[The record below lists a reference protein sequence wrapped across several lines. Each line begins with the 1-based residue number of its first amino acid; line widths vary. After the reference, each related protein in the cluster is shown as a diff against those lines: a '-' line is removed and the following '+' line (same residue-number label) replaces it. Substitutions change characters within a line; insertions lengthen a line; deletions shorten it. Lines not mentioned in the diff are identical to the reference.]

1 MALQN
6 IHELYNNKRHSNRSA
21 GDSSRNSTTLVCYV
35 TLASNQVYQ
44 VEVDHKAECQ
54 EVIDK
59 MCKLLGITEE
69 AGYFG
74 IQLAGSKNEMF
85 WLNSRN
91 RLSRQI
97 PGQAPYHLYFRVKY
111 FVPPCTLQLEETRH
125 QFYTNVVHHLK
136 NGSWDADTTLETQ
149 AQLIALMAYIQFG
162 TYNPNTTPCKYACFW
177 PECRHEIPPEAI
189 RMAASFHKDL
199 KDITTSHAKYELLS
213 IVSREFP
220 SYGTYFYDIKDIF
233 DRKLLLGVGPNDIV
247 LLNSTG
253 GVIERFPFCRVH
265 TITNSARVVTL
276 NLLEDDGSVKGQ
288 NYQLSSTRL
297 AYSLYRTITE
307 VHAFFQS
314 DSIKQSLIEQT
325 VRESFTSMFDHNGK
339 EYAFDLRYT
348 FSEVYDRARRRMYR
362 CTNNTNNPIPTSR
375 PHDLTH
381 HTRSL
386 SGSVNSVIHD
396 DNIST
401 SSLEAVH
408 KTDDSQGKHDSSSLG
423 ESVVSVEEVQEIVQE
438 TLREVALCRVCMDQ
452 PISRVFFPCGH
463 TICCSVCA
471 DRVDQ
476 CPICRKSI
484 EIRHPCFLPWNTESN
499 NEDVDV
505 LSTCTFKDISDRF
518 KSHRHSRH
526 HKNNTTTDSAFHET
540 ASAPSC
546 NLSSLIPEMSKPCDH
561 LDNLYQSTST
571 SVPRMSMNNQP
582 NVTSSSKST
591 ASIPDSHTCE
601 IPTTTASTS
610 RSSISQPATTSDNTK
625 SHESEKSASVTRR
638 VTWQTE
644 D

>member
-6 IHELYNNKRHSNRSA
+6 LHELYNNKRHPNRNV
-21 GDSSRNSTTLVCYV
+21 GDSGKNSNTLMCYV
-35 TLASNQVYQ
+35 TLASSQVYQ
-44 VEVDHKAECQ
+44 VEVDHKADCQ

-59 MCKLLGITEE
+59 MCKLIGITDE
-69 AGYFG
+69 ASYFG
-74 IQLAGSKNEMF
+74 ILLAGSKNELF

-97 PGQAPYHLYFRVKY
+97 PGPPPYHLYFRVKY
-111 FVPPCTLQLEETRH
+111 FVQPSILQLEETRH
-125 QFYTNVVHHLK
+125 QFYTNVVYHLK

-149 AQLIALMAYIQFG
+149 SHLIALMAYIQFG
-162 TYNPNTTPCKYACFW
+162 NYNPNTTPCKYACFW
-177 PECRHEIPPEAI
+177 PECRNEIPPEAI

-220 SYGTYFYDIKDIF
+220 SYGTYFYDVKNIF
-233 DRKLLLGVGPNDIV
+233 DRKLLLGVSPSDIV
-247 LLNSTG
+247 LCNSTG

-276 NLLEDDGSVKGQ
+276 NLLEEDGSVKGQ

-314 DSIKQSLIEQT
+314 DSIKQSLIDQT

-348 FSEVYDRARRRMYR
+348 FLEVYDRARRHMYH
-362 CTNNTNNPIPTSR
+362 CTSNTTNPIPTCESR
-375 PHDLTH
+375 GLTQR
-381 HTRSL
+381 TRSL
-386 SGSVNSVIHD
+386 SGSVNSVIHA

-401 SSLEAVH
+401 SSLEAIH
-408 KTDDSQGKHDSSSLG
+408 NNGDFRGKHDSSSLA

-463 TICCSVCA
+463 TICCSICA

-476 CPICRKSI
+476 CPVCRKSI

-499 NEDVDV
+499 NEEVC
-505 LSTCTFKDISDRF
+505 LLPSCTFKDVSDRF

-526 HKNNTTTDSAFHET
+526 HKNNTTSDSVLHET

-546 NLSSLIPEMSKPCDH
+546 ELSSFIHEISKTCDHSSSLNQSTPTSIPRVSISNQSNVNYFSRASPSISDQKPCEV
-561 LDNLYQSTST
+561 ST
-571 SVPRMSMNNQP
+571 M
-582 NVTSSSKST
+582 
-591 ASIPDSHTCE
+591 
-601 IPTTTASTS
+601 TASTS
-610 RSSISQPATTSDNTK
+610 GNSVPSLVTSSDNPV
-625 SHESEKSASVTRR
+625 SHEAEKTASSTRR

>member
-1 MALQN
+1 MAMALQN
-6 IHELYNNKRHSNRSA
+6 LHELYNQKRHTNRVV
-21 GDSSRNSTTLVCYV
+21 GDSAKSSTTLVCYV

-44 VEVDHKAECQ
+44 IEVDHKADCQ

-59 MCKLLGITEE
+59 MCKLIGITEE

-97 PGQAPYHLYFRVKY
+97 PGSAPYHLSFKVKY

-125 QFYTNVVHHLK
+125 QFYTNVVQHLK

-149 AQLIALMAYIQFG
+149 SQLIALMAYIQFG
-162 TYNPNTTPCKYACFW
+162 NYNPSTTPCKYACFW
-177 PECRHEIPPEAI
+177 PECRNEIPPEAI

-199 KDITTSHAKYELLS
+199 KDVTTSHAKYELLS

-220 SYGTYFYDIKDIF
+220 SYGTYFYDVKDIF
-233 DRKLLLGVGPNDIV
+233 DHKLLLGVGPNDIV
-247 LLNSTG
+247 LCDSTG
-253 GVIERFPFCRVH
+253 SVMERLPFCRVH
-265 TITNSARVVTL
+265 TITNAARVVTL
-276 NLLEDDGSVKGQ
+276 NLLEDDGNVKGQ

-314 DSIKQSLIEQT
+314 DSIKQSLIDQT

-348 FSEVYDRARRRMYR
+348 FLEVYDRARRRMYH
-362 CTNNTNNPIPTSR
+362 CTNNTTNPIPTCSPLGFNQR
-375 PHDLTH
+375 
-381 HTRSL
+381 TRSL
-386 SGSVNSVIHD
+386 SGSVNSVVHGDNTSIGSLDAIHK
-396 DNIST
+396 SG
-401 SSLEAVH
+401 
-408 KTDDSQGKHDSSSLG
+408 DSGVKHDSSSLT

-463 TICCSVCA
+463 TICCSVCSE
-471 DRVDQ
+471 RVDQ

-499 NEDVDV
+499 SEDNNN
-505 LSTCTFKDISDRF
+505 LIPSCTFKDISDRF
-518 KSHRHSRH
+518 KFHRHSRH
-526 HKNNTTTDSAFHET
+526 QKHHSSTNSILHAT

-546 NLSSLIPEMSKPCDH
+546 NLSSLISEISKTDGH
-561 LDNLYQSTST
+561 LCSINQSNSIDVCPG
-571 SVPRMSMNNQP
+571 SEINQP
-582 NVTSSSKST
+582 NVIFSTKPSSST
-591 ASIPDSHTCE
+591 PD
-601 IPTTTASTS
+601 TS
-610 RSSISQPATTSDNTK
+610 NPL
-625 SHESEKSASVTRR
+625 
-638 VTWQTE
+638 
-644 D
+644 